1 MAFTIGIAGGTASGK
16 STLCEKLENQLKH
29 LQVKAIHM
37 DTFFKWNAL
46 PKAVSHLS
54 GKTYDDYNCPD
65 TVEWEAFHKELNDA
79 LAADYDVILIE
90 GLLVLWDEELRNK
103 LDLRVFVDCRADE
116 RIVRR
121 IRRNTTWGLSFDE
134 ITDVYLDMVR
144 FRHDQY
150 VEPSKWTADLIVNG
164 SGQTDVIC
172 DMLVQRCHQHSI
184 KTTS

>member
-16 STLCEKLENQLKH
+16 STLAEKLEKQLSS
-29 LQVKAIHM
+29 LRVCSIHM
-37 DTFFKWNAL
+37 DTFFKWDAL

-65 TVEWEAFHKELNDA
+65 TVRWDEFHKVFDEA
-79 LAADYDVILIE
+79 VSGEYDVVLVE
-90 GLLVLWDEELRNK
+90 GLLVLWDEYLKDK
-103 LDLRVFVDCRADE
+103 LDIRVFVDCRADE

-121 IRRNTTWGLSFDE
+121 IRRNTGWGLGFDE

-150 VEPSKWTADLIVNG
+150 VEPTKWTADLLING
-164 SGQTDVIC
+164 SGNTDMIC
-172 DMLVQRCHQHSI
+172 EMITRRC
-184 KTTS
+184 TSN

>member
-1 MAFTIGIAGGTASGK
+1 MSFVIGIAGGTASGK
-16 STLCEKLENQLKH
+16 STLCEKLEKRLSH
-29 LQVKAIHM
+29 LRVKAIHM
-37 DTFFKWNAL
+37 DTFFKWDAL

-65 TVEWEAFHKELNDA
+65 TVNWDLFHQEFDNA
-79 LAADYDVILIE
+79 LTDSYDVILVE
-90 GLLVLWDEELRNK
+90 GLLVLWDEYLRDK
-103 LDLRVFVDCRADE
+103 LDLRLFIDCRADE

-164 SGQTDVIC
+164 SGQTDTIC
-172 DMLVQRCHQHSI
+172 DMLLKRC
-184 KTTS
+184 TEA